1 MKFSFKEVVK
11 LSTKGIK
18 PNDIAE
24 LTALDEGKF
33 DKDDILSLVN
43 SGYSIADI
51 KQLVDTFTSD
61 ESDEGDPAADTAP
74 PSPDDTGDTKT
85 PTGDNTPPAD
95 DNIDYKQ
102 LYENEKKLREKLQHQ
117 NATEKQGS
125 VDTRTSEQVA
135 IDVTKSILGG

>member
-43 SGYSIADI
+43 SGYSTADI

-61 ESDEGDPAADTAP
+61 ESDEGMSAADTAP
-74 PSPDDTGDTKT
+74 ANSDDTGDTKT
-85 PTGDNTPPAD
+85 STEDNTPPAS
-95 DNIDYKQ
+95 DNIDYKT
-102 LYENEKKLREKLQHQ
+102 LYESEKKLREKLQHQ
-117 NATEKQGS
+117 NAAERQGN

>member
-43 SGYSIADI
+43 SGYSTADI

-61 ESDEGDPAADTAP
+61 ESDESESAADTAP
-74 PSPDDTGDTKT
+74 ASPDDTCDLKT
-85 PTGDNTPPAD
+85 STGDNTPHAD
-95 DNIDYKQ
+95 DNIDYKS
-102 LYENEKKLREKLQHQ
+102 LYESEKKLREKLQHQ

>member
-43 SGYSIADI
+43 SGYSTADI
-51 KQLVDTFTSD
+51 KQLVDTFTSA
-61 ESDEGDPAADTAP
+61 ESDEGKPNEDTAP
-74 PSPDDTGDTKT
+74 ASPDDIGDTKT
-85 PTGDNTPPAD
+85 PMGDNTPPAG

>member
-43 SGYSIADI
+43 SGYSTADI

-61 ESDEGDPAADTAP
+61 ESDEGESAADTAP
-74 PSPDDTGDTKT
+74 ASPDDTGDTKT
-85 PTGDNTPPAD
+85 PTGDNTPPAS
-95 DNIDYKQ
+95 DNIDYKS

>member
-1 MKFSFKEVVK
+1 MKFSFKEIVK
-11 LSTKGIK
+11 LSANGIK

-24 LTALDEGKF
+24 LKALDEGKF

-43 SGYSIADI
+43 SGYSTADI
-51 KQLVDTFTSD
+51 KQLVDTFSSD
-61 ESDEGDPAADTAP
+61 ESDEGESAADPAPANSDN
-74 PSPDDTGDTKT
+74 TGDPKT
-85 PTGDNTPPAD
+85 STEDNMPPVG
-95 DNIDYKQ
+95 DNIDYKS
-102 LYENEKKLREKLQHQ
+102 LYESEKKLREKLQHQ

>member
-43 SGYSIADI
+43 SGYSTADI

-61 ESDEGDPAADTAP
+61 ESDEGESAANAAPA
-74 PSPDDTGDTKT
+74 SPDGTGDTKPST
-85 PTGDNTPPAD
+85 EDNTPPAS

>member
-43 SGYSIADI
+43 SGYSTADI

-61 ESDEGDPAADTAP
+61 ESEEDMPTVDTAP
-74 PSPDDTGDTKT
+74 TSPDDAGDPKT
-85 PTGDNTPPAD
+85 PMGDNTPPES
-95 DNIDYKQ
+95 DNIDYKA

-117 NATEKQGS
+117 NATERQGS

>member
-11 LSTKGIK
+11 LSAKGIK

-24 LTALDEGKF
+24 LTALDDGKF

-43 SGYSIADI
+43 SGYSTADI
-51 KQLVDTFTSD
+51 KQLVDTFSSD
-61 ESDEGDPAADTAP
+61 ESDEGKSAANTAP
-74 PSPDDTGDTKT
+74 ANSDDKGDLKTSTK
-85 PTGDNTPPAD
+85 DNTPPAD
-95 DNIDYKQ
+95 DNIDYKS
-102 LYENEKKLREKLQHQ
+102 LYESEKKLREKLQHQ

>member
-43 SGYSIADI
+43 SGYSTADI

-61 ESDEGDPAADTAP
+61 ESDEGESAANTAP
-74 PSPDDTGDTKT
+74 AKTDDTGDTKT
-85 PTGDNTPPAD
+85 PTGDNTPPES
-95 DNIDYKQ
+95 DNIDYKA
-102 LYENEKKLREKLQHQ
+102 LYESEKKLREKLQHQ
-117 NATEKQGS
+117 NATEKQGT